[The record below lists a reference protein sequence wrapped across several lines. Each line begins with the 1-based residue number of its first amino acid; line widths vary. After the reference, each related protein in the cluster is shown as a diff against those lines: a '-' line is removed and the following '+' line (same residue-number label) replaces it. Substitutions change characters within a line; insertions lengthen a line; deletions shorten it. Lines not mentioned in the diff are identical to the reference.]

1 MGREDYLDLRALA
14 LVGRQDWT
22 RHVLATNRL
31 EQAWSQ
37 HCEAFHTC
45 DLSLLFALDNCKE
58 RYSSPDCF
66 GVLTAP
72 GGGEEDLDTAA
83 PVFLG
88 DLLLLVLAAVGETLR
103 QLLLPAQPE
112 VLGRVDVEEDA
123 PCLTT
128 LLEGHL

>member
-1 MGREDYLDLRALA
+1 
-14 LVGRQDWT
+14 VGGKDQT

-31 EQAWSQ
+31 AQALGIVSVPHLQ
-37 HCEAFHTC
+37 TSASYAFK
-45 DLSLLFALDNCKE
+45 ANCKE
-58 RYSSPDCF
+58 RYSSPDGF

-72 GGGEEDLDTAA
+72 GGGEEDLSTAA

-103 QLLLPAQPE
+103 QLLLPAQLE